1 MGKIDISTQRVSN
14 SLRIAN
20 SSLTLIYNHP
30 SKALIHKIMI
40 LISIRKPNGPYAP
53 TNYPPSL
60 WYSFFACLIYK

>member
-40 LISIRKPNGPYAP
+40 LISIRKPNGPMLP
-53 TNYPPSL
+53 
-60 WYSFFACLIYK
+60 LITLHLYGTHFLHA